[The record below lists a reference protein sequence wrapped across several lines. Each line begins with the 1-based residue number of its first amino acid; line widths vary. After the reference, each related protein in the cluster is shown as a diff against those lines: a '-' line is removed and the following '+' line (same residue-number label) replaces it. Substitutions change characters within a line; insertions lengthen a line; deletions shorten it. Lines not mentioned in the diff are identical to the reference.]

1 MGKSHL
7 KLVTD
12 KPQKPNRVYAG
23 EPIECPICKSRDLI
37 ETFSPRL
44 KGGRIVKGK
53 ATGFA
58 CVYCQKRVW
67 P

>member
-1 MGKSHL
+1 MDKGGL
-7 KLVTD
+7 KLVVD
-12 KPQKPNRVYAG
+12 RKAKPNREYAG
-23 EPIECPICKSRDLI
+23 EPIECPTCKSRNLI

-44 KGGRIVKGK
+44 KNGRIVKGK

-58 CVYCQKRVW
+58 CVYCQKQVW

>member
-1 MGKSHL
+1 MGESHL
-7 KLVTD
+7 KLVTNKTH
-12 KPQKPNRVYAG
+12 KPKREYAG
-23 EPIECPICKSRDLI
+23 EPIECPTCKSRNLI

-44 KGGRIVKGK
+44 KNGRIVKGK

-58 CVYCQKRVW
+58 CVYCQKQVW

>member
-1 MGKSHL
+1 LGKNHL
-7 KLVTD
+7 KLVAD
-12 KPQKPNRVYAG
+12 KPQRSRRVYAG
-23 EPIECPICKSRDLI
+23 EPIECPTCRSRDLI
-37 ETFSPRL
+37 ETYSPHF
-44 KGGRIVKGK
+44 KDGRIVKGK